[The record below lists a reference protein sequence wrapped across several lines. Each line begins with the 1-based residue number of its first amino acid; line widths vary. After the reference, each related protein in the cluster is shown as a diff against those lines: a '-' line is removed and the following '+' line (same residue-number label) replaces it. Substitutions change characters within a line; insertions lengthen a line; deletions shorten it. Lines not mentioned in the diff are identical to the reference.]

1 MEEFKSGKYQ
11 VIDKD
16 SRVVANI
23 TCSEKVAL
31 RVGEMMGDY
40 RILREDGKEVKR

>member
-11 VIDKD
+11 VIDED
-16 SRVVANI
+16 GRVVANI

-31 RVGEMMGDY
+31 RVSTMMGDY